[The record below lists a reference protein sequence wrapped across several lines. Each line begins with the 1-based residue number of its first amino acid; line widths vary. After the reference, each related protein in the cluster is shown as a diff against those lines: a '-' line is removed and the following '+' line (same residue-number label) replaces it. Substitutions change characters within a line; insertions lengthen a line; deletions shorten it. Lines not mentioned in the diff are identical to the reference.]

1 MKTSKQQFGLSQK
14 VLVLAILAAFGPAH
28 ADDSLNEF
36 TKPDSSVR
44 VGVGGVSG
52 DSKDRAI
59 FGQYNGMRND
69 DFYGLFDVDVNKRDD
84 ATGTW
89 TKFRGSN
96 LGLDTRELGFGQQKQ
111 GDWKYSIEYGELL
124 RNYQNTVNTGMT
136 GIGTDTPTIRA
147 LAAPGTGTDVDL
159 HTKRK
164 AATLNFGKWIS
175 PNLQFEAN
183 FKNEDKDGARV
194 FGRGLN
200 CGNISGFVHIFC
212 GPGASGGILLV
223 PEPINSTTRTAE
235 ARLTFSGQKFL
246 ISAAYNGSFY
256 DNAFGS
262 LRPSLSGN
270 LFNPNGTVLN
280 TATGAGSYV
289 ATYMTQP
296 MSLAPDNQAH
306 KFSIN
311 GNYAFTPSTKATFKY
326 AYTYARQDQD
336 FASSGFTSIPAGVSN
351 LDGRVDTQ
359 LAQVGVTSRVTSKLS
374 LLGNVRYEDR
384 NNKTPVGLYG
394 WNAGVTNSQ
403 NSVTKLDGKLEANYR
418 FAPGYSGTLGVDYQ
432 TVDYGI
438 PAATSQPGGYDLLR
452 EKTNDLAYRLELRRS
467 LSETF
472 TGAIGYIHSKR
483 DGSDWLNAD
492 VQGTPV
498 ISAAA
503 AALLG
508 EGGRPV
514 TPSMFQDRKRD
525 KVRLSADWTPME
537 RVSLQFIYEDGKD
550 KFDSPHSGEV
560 KGLEDSDAKFYG
572 IDASFALSDNWKMN
586 AYWNQGEESM
596 QVNHTLYLGSLSS
609 KTAAFG
615 LGLNGKISS
624 KIELGG
630 NLTMADDKYKYKQ
643 GLAEDNPA
651 ATIATNQAFLN
662 ATGGLPDTSYRTTTL
677 NLFGKYALQKNADV
691 RLDLIHQ
698 RAKYNDWAWGYA
710 GVPFFYS
717 DNTSVSAQQQQNVT
731 FIGVSYIYK
740 FQ

>member
-1 MKTSKQQFGLSQK
+1 MKISKEQFGLSQK

-28 ADDSLNEF
+28 ADDGINEYI
-36 TKPDSSVR
+36 KPDSSVR
-44 VGVGGVSG
+44 VGIGAVSG
-52 DSKDRAI
+52 DSKDRAL
-59 FGQYNGMRND
+59 FGQYNGMRGD
-69 DFYGLFDVDVNKRDD
+69 DYYGLVDVDINKRDD

-96 LGLDTRELGFGQQKQ
+96 LGLETRELGFGQQKQ
-111 GDWKYSIEYGELL
+111 GDWKYSVEYGELI
-124 RNYQNTVNTGMT
+124 RNYQNTINTGMQ
-136 GIGTDTPTIRA
+136 GIGTDTPTVTS
-147 LAAPGTGTDVDL
+147 LTAPGTGRDVDL
-159 HTKRK
+159 QTKRK

-200 CGNISGFVHIFC
+200 CGTISGFVHIFC
-212 GPGASGGILLV
+212 GPGSSGGILLL
-223 PEPINSTTRTAE
+223 PEPINSTQRQAE
-235 ARLTFSGQKFL
+235 ARLTFTGEKFL

-262 LRPSLSGN
+262 LRPTISGN

-280 TATGAGSYV
+280 TATGAGSGV

-296 MSLAPDNQAH
+296 MALAPDNQAH
-306 KFSIN
+306 KFSIL
-311 GNYAFTPSTKATFKY
+311 GNYAFTPSTKANFKY
-326 AYTYARQDQD
+326 AYTYAKQDEG
-336 FASSGFTSIPAGVSN
+336 FASAGLTTGPAGVSN
-351 LDGRVDTQ
+351 LGGRVDTT
-359 LAQVGVTSRVTSKLS
+359 LAQVGVTSHVMPKLT
-374 LLGNVRYEDR
+374 LLANVRYEDR
-384 NNKTPVGLYG
+384 NNKTPVALYG
-394 WNAGVTNSQ
+394 WNPGVTNSQ
-403 NSVTKLDGKLEANYR
+403 DSVTKLNGKVEANYR
-418 FAPGYSGTLGVDYQ
+418 FAPGYSGTLGMDYESM
-432 TVDYGI
+432 DYGL
-438 PAATSQPGGYDLLR
+438 PAATATPGGYDLLR

-483 DGSDWLNAD
+483 DGSDWRNAD

-498 ISAAA
+498 ISAAQ

-525 KVRLSADWTPME
+525 KLRLSADWTPME

-550 KFDSPHSGEV
+550 KFNSPTTGEV

-609 KTAAFG
+609 KTASFG
-615 LGLNGKISS
+615 LGLNGKVSS

-630 NLTMADDKYKYKQ
+630 NLTLTDDRYTYKQ

-651 ATIATNQAFLN
+651 ATIATNQAFLDR
-662 ATGGLPDTSYRTTTL
+662 TGGLPDTSYRATTL
-677 NLFGKYALQKNADV
+677 NLFGKYELSKSSGL
-691 RLDLIHQ
+691 RLDLVHQ
-698 RAKYNDWAWGYA
+698 RAKYNDWVWGYA

-731 FIGVSYIYK
+731 FIGVSYLYK